1 MNAQNVTLRDRQGN
15 RLRARLLAN
24 GHILLSEHVH
34 RYTYARVNRRGDIE
48 LYDDGGNFSYASLDG
63 GDLDGEN
70 PDEEPAGLVVRAA

>member
-1 MNAQNVTLRDRQGN
+1 MPKAQNVTLRDRQGN

-34 RYTYARVNRRGDIE
+34 RYTYARVNRQGEIE

-63 GDLDGEN
+63 GEQADDVE
-70 PDEEPAGLVVRAA
+70 DEPAATAFAA